1 MWFSKSLQAEIDTLK
16 AELYPLKDLTSG
28 IDEEMLVLRL
38 RADGTMAYIKPEL
51 FRWIRLLA

>member
-1 MWFSKSLQAEIDTLK
+1 MWFSKSLQAEIDALK

-38 RADGTMAYIKPEL
+38 RADGTMAYINQNFLDEL
-51 FRWIRLLA
+51 G